1 MVIFFGRLKRGVPQ
15 VAPEDRDHTQLVCRR
30 KCAAYLLDF
39 PSRFLG
45 AEVNRGADSDSPHV
59 KRLLDGREDDLVI
72 LVGIAQKLVVID
84 LHKKWDLM
92 SVFAAD

>member
-1 MVIFFGRLKRGVPQ
+1 MVIFFGRLERRIPQ
-15 VAPEDRDHTQLVCRR
+15 IAPEYRNHAQLVCRR

-39 PSRFLG
+39 PSRVLG
-45 AEVNRGADSDSPHV
+45 AEVDRGAASDSPHV